1 MKPVQSLFSLVFRR
15 PRYSRLAASP
25 LTARMSRMP
34 SRSFS
39 LRIFEQKRDCSQ
51 SNVRLAFATFFY
63 HYAET
68 SDTSRS
74 TTVPPKLKNKK
85 TVKTQTQDQM
95 PFFALWLYI
104 ENNRKFDHPSLLA
117 FSAVFMFSFAY
128 VSACMFFRALFSAC
142 IIFPRFQPTWSW
154 PKFTLK
160 LLHCGF
166 YAFVA
171 TGKLG
176 IKKKKNH
183 LLREVY
189 LRELFLV
196 FGSCFL
202 RVFLSLT

>member
-1 MKPVQSLFSLVFRR
+1 
-15 PRYSRLAASP
+15 
-25 LTARMSRMP
+25 
-34 SRSFS
+34 
-39 LRIFEQKRDCSQ
+39 
-51 SNVRLAFATFFY
+51 
-63 HYAET
+63 
-68 SDTSRS
+68 
-74 TTVPPKLKNKK
+74 
-85 TVKTQTQDQM
+85 M

-176 IKKKKNH
+176 IKKKKESFVKRSVPSWALSCVWFLFLASLSVLDVVLVQLFPPPLQLSLGVLCELHDLCEKCDHNRHKTEWFKIH
-183 LLREVY
+183 LLY
-189 LRELFLV
+189 LFTV
-196 FGSCFL
+196 
-202 RVFLSLT
+202 